1 MVKQKHFWKSAFK
14 AIFKNISRFLAM
26 ISITMLSS
34 GIITGLL
41 VTAPN
46 MKKTVSEQYEIQKTP
61 DIELIS
67 SIGFDDD
74 SIEIFNEYYDY
85 ILPVLKSDKT
95 IESKVASKSGFLT
108 TQTLTAQIFE
118 FSSEYENLSNI
129 EVIEGNYPK
138 NEFEVLVERDTY
150 HFVKLTPGDE
160 LIIEGITYT
169 VSGIVKNMWYYSLE
183 AERSLQT
190 GDTYQAIVYKSRGNI
205 DYYSSVFVT
214 VDKEKGLD
222 HFSKKYT
229 NLINDEIKFIEENV
243 INKVVETRLENL
255 LANLPPI
262 MHEEIIKRSE
272 GLYILSRS
280 SNQSYQTF
288 KMLIEKVDAITKI
301 FPIFFLIVS
310 ILVVLTTM
318 TRMIE
323 EERGE
328 IGVIRSIGY
337 TKTTIYRKYILYGFL
352 TALIGV
358 IAGYLAGFRLIP
370 TIINNAFKTIFHLDD
385 LNLNIY
391 STENI
396 IYILVII
403 ISIVLTS
410 ILSVRKTMKQSPAE
424 MLIKKSPKVGKRIF
438 LEKIPFIWNR
448 LKFKYKSSLRNLFR
462 YPKHLLMTVIG
473 VSGSLALVFTGL
485 SLTDSVD
492 AIGRRQYEDIFNYQ
506 LSIHVNDKNE
516 DLNNYLENENLV
528 YTLTMQQVD
537 ILRTVKSKEDFYI
550 NIVVFES
557 SNDFINFRNRKT
569 NKKLYLD
576 DHGVIITE
584 QISKYLEVKE
594 NDYLKIKDNNE
605 VLVKGIT
612 ENYLENYIYM
622 TKSYYESLSFHDES
636 TNFYLLVKGDIS
648 NQDVLKREII
658 KFDNVLSM
666 NFVNDDLIAKTRQ
679 LNQVLL
685 LAIVIVV
692 AAVFLQV
699 VIIYNLTNV
708 NISERDKELSTLK
721 VLGYH
726 NKEVSNYIYR
736 EINMMTGFGIIIGL
750 PLGFLLQR
758 YVITMIDSPNIMMGR
773 NINWYTYLISI
784 SLTIIMTIIVEVFMH
799 FKIKKIDMI
808 SALKEL

>member
-1 MVKQKHFWKSAFK
+1 MVRQKHFWKSAFK

-67 SIGFDDD
+67 NIGFDDE
-74 SIEIFNEYYDY
+74 SIKIFNEYYDY

-95 IESKVASKSGFLT
+95 IESKFASKAGFLT

-160 LIIEGITYT
+160 LIIDNVTYT
-169 VSGIVKNMWYYSLE
+169 ISGIVKNMWYYSLE

-190 GDTYQAIVYKSRGNI
+190 GDTYQSIVYKNRGSL
-205 DYYSSVFVT
+205 DYYSSIFVT
-214 VDKEKGLD
+214 LDKEKGLD

-229 NLINDEIKFIEENV
+229 NLISNEITFIEENIITKV
-243 INKVVETRLENL
+243 IEDRLANL
-255 LANLPPI
+255 LANLPPV
-262 MHEEIIKRSE
+262 MHDEIIKKSE

-318 TRMIE
+318 SRMIE

-337 TKTTIYRKYILYGFL
+337 TKTSIYRKYVFYGFL
-352 TALIGV
+352 TSLVGV
-358 IAGYLAGFRLIP
+358 VSGYLAGFRLIP

-403 ISIVLTS
+403 ISIVLTA
-410 ILSVRKTMKQSPAE
+410 ILSVKKTLKQSPAE
-424 MLIKKSPKVGKRIF
+424 MLIKKSPKIGKRIF

-492 AIGRRQYEDIFNYQ
+492 AIGRRQYEDIIKYQ
-506 LSIHVNDKNE
+506 LSVHVSEDNS
-516 DLNNYLENENLV
+516 DLNNYLNRENLD
-528 YTLTMQQVD
+528 YTLTIQQVD
-537 ILRTVKSKEDFYI
+537 ILRTIKSKEDFYVNIIVIDNDNDYI
-550 NIVVFES
+550 NL
-557 SNDFINFRNRKT
+557 RNRK
-569 NKKLYLD
+569 NNQKLTLD
-576 DHGVIITE
+576 DNGVIVTE
-584 QISKYLEVKE
+584 QISQYLEVKE
-594 NDYLKIKDNNE
+594 NEYLKIKDNNQ
-605 VLVKGIT
+605 VLVKGVT

-622 TKSYYESLSFHDES
+622 TKKYYDTLSFQDES

-648 NQDVLKREII
+648 NQEVLKREVI
-658 KFDNVLSM
+658 KYNNVLSM
-666 NFVNDDLIAKTRQ
+666 NFINDDLISKTRQ
-679 LNQVLL
+679 LDQVFL

-726 NKEVSNYIYR
+726 NKEVSDYIYR
-736 EINMMTGFGIIIGL
+736 EINIMTLLGMIIGL

-773 NINWYTYLISI
+773 KINWYTYLISI